1 MKTGAGAGIGNPPA
15 GWAFMRSAA
24 RGVWGVRRFEREKR
38 LFQTEPPN
46 NKQTAPKTNRP
57 NKQMPSAGRDGACHD
72 SVTCAAAA
80 LCAAPKDGIVSD
92 CGQPP
97 CFAPRLVMTCNF
109 GVGVECRPCSASCR
123 AELRATQRER
133 RR

>member
-1 MKTGAGAGIGNPPA
+1 MKTGAGLELGIRRRVGLLCVLRPEGFGGFGALKGKNAFSKPNP
-15 GWAFMRSAA
+15 
-24 RGVWGVRRFEREKR
+24 
-38 LFQTEPPN
+38 QTTNKPPR
-46 NKQTAPKTNRP
+46 KQTAP

-97 CFAPRLVMTCNF
+97 CFAPRLVMTCKL
-109 GVGVECRPCSASCR
+109 A
-123 AELRATQRER
+123 
-133 RR
+133 